1 MAEIS
6 VIDGHEESSDCIPT
20 VIDERP
26 FASGTKVMSDVGNHD
41 NITVDEKDGLH
52 SGDSVNQDLDLSAD
66 EGSASKVDTGSPNEV
81 RLQFSVYTAHNG
93 YDWSNIPEGADRDG
107 LDYYYQKAVAFKPDF
122 MVSGDVVKGVFAQND
137 CIAAFRIQIVKHW
150 DDFGRDAEYCAF
162 VFFSYEQAKRVDF
175 EALLEMPEFRNP
187 SHEPPTVIS
196 YQGLPSKDI
205 DSAQSISDIKGLFRG
220 ATLKSFDF
228 AKIGALISAH
238 GGKCERW
245 LFSKVESSFE
255 NTVSV
260 STGKW
265 SEDPFPPPPPPP
277 PPPTPVPQSSVEC
290 VPAVVRQNEVDYRPS
305 KGAEIVHAENVSA
318 KVADSRRAVSWD
330 CTSEQRGMPTAVRPH
345 ERRGQCNEVRELTP
359 TEKKQFAQV
368 AWASSNGANKNG
380 SSGGWRWM
388 ILGVMVGIAIGL
400 VIALLI
406 ECFALSGVRSDVR
419 QDPRGEIRSVSN
431 SDDESDSK
439 SMPNASSLNEGRQ
452 SKKEDK
458 R

>member
-1 MAEIS
+1 MPKTVFNQNTDKSMKQFEAKCPPCGEMGDADDRPTCQTVFS
-6 VIDGHEESSDCIPT
+6 IP
-20 VIDERP
+20 
-26 FASGTKVMSDVGNHD
+26 
-41 NITVDEKDGLH
+41 
-52 SGDSVNQDLDLSAD
+52 
-66 EGSASKVDTGSPNEV
+66 
-81 RLQFSVYTAHNG
+81 FSVYTASNG

-162 VFFSYEQAKRVDF
+162 AFFFGYEQAKRVDF

-265 SEDPFPPPPPPP
+265 LEDPFPPPLPSP
-277 PPPTPVPQSSVEC
+277 PPPTLPSTPVSQSPAEC
-290 VPAVVRQNEVDYRPS
+290 VPAAVRQNGDVEDSQS
-305 KGAEIVHAENVSA
+305 KGVGIVHAENVSA

-359 TEKKQFAQV
+359 MEKKQFAQV
-368 AWASSNGANKNG
+368 TRASSNGSNKNG
-380 SSGGWRWM
+380 SSGGWLLM
-388 ILGVMVGIAIGL
+388 MLVATVGIIIGF
-400 VIALLI
+400 VIVLLI
-406 ECFALSGVRSDVR
+406 GCFGLSGVRSDVR
-419 QDPRGEIRSVSN
+419 QDPVGEIRSVSN
-431 SDDESDSK
+431 SDDESDLK
-439 SMPNASSLNEGRQ
+439 SMPTTRP
-452 SKKEDK
+452 
-458 R
+458 